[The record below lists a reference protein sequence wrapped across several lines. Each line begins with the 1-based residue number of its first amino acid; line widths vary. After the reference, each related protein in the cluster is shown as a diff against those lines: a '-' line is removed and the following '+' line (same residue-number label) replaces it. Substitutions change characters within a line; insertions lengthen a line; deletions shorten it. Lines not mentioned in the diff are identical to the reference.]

1 MAKSR
6 APTNWV
12 FSIAFSLSIF
22 SRIARRCRMA
32 SRLFI
37 VVSLLMESA
46 VIGLTDTG
54 LLSEQFPL
62 NILCPSTDCLRRPL
76 VVHSASAGARVTIWT
91 GTLEGKRTSFV
102 LVLPGIATP
111 AATVCMLAVTAWRRR
126 LRDGLPAH
134 HQFDFEATQDITN
147 VVARGGCEVG
157 QIFRHGVRGLDL
169 PHAAKKRDQLTVYA
183 SSRELEN
190 TAAGQKASLQQNRVV
205 RCKSKHRVWRRC
217 SGVQS
222 RKECWLRCRSHR
234 VGLVHEH
241 QVELCAQR
249 NIPAAPGSLFDA
261 LQVTFSPR

>member
-91 GTLEGKRTSFV
+91 GTLEGKRTRLNSSH
-102 LVLPGIATP
+102 GYISY
-111 AATVCMLAVTAWRRR
+111 AVFCLKKKK
-126 LRDGLPAH
+126 LRSEEQTYEFQSQLH
-134 HQFDFEATQDITN
+134 
-147 VVARGGCEVG
+147 VVYRIPLRKNC
-157 QIFRHGVRGLDL
+157 DL
-169 PHAAKKRDQLTVYA
+169 Y
-183 SSRELEN
+183 
-190 TAAGQKASLQQNRVV
+190 
-205 RCKSKHRVWRRC
+205 
-217 SGVQS
+217 
-222 RKECWLRCRSHR
+222 
-234 VGLVHEH
+234 
-241 QVELCAQR
+241 
-249 NIPAAPGSLFDA
+249 
-261 LQVTFSPR
+261 

>member
-62 NILCPSTDCLRRPL
+62 NILCPSTDCLRRP
-76 VVHSASAGARVTIWT
+76 
-91 GTLEGKRTSFV
+91 
-102 LVLPGIATP
+102 
-111 AATVCMLAVTAWRRR
+111 
-126 LRDGLPAH
+126 
-134 HQFDFEATQDITN
+134 
-147 VVARGGCEVG
+147 
-157 QIFRHGVRGLDL
+157 
-169 PHAAKKRDQLTVYA
+169 AKKRDQLTGYA

-205 RCKSKHRVWRRC
+205 RCKNKNRVWRSC
-217 SGVQS
+217 SGVQF
-222 RKECWLRCRSHR
+222 RKEC
-234 VGLVHEH
+234 
-241 QVELCAQR
+241 
-249 NIPAAPGSLFDA
+249 
-261 LQVTFSPR
+261 

>member
-1 MAKSR
+1 
-6 APTNWV
+6 
-12 FSIAFSLSIF
+12 SIAFSLSIF

-111 AATVCMLAVTAWRRR
+111 AATVCMLAVTAWQRDRKRRSSR
-126 LRDGLPAH
+126 TVSFAVKTKIV
-134 HQFDFEATQDITN
+134 F
-147 VVARGGCEVG
+147 GG
-157 QIFRHGVRGLDL
+157 
-169 PHAAKKRDQLTVYA
+169 AAVA
-183 SSRELEN
+183 SSLERSASW
-190 TAAGQKASLQQNRVV
+190 AAGVIWSASSTSTRWNFALRGIYQQHRVV
-205 RCKSKHRVWRRC
+205 S
-217 SGVQS
+217 STLS
-222 RKECWLRCRSHR
+222 RSHFR
-234 VGLVHEH
+234 LGM
-241 QVELCAQR
+241 
-249 NIPAAPGSLFDA
+249 
-261 LQVTFSPR
+261 